1 MKRNLLLLV
10 AIFIA
15 GSMSAQL
22 YVGARV
28 GYGFG
33 AQKYAV
39 GYTQTDDSR
48 ENIWGSMGQGLPMG
62 LKLGY
67 YFNDNLGIELGVNY
81 WIGAEQTAA
90 DISAKSYDIGLGLP
104 VTEFTNITTA
114 KSSQLRILPQL
125 VYKSD
130 MGIYGRFGMVI
141 PVSGKTIVS
150 STTEFKLPVSGTPMK
165 IEKET
170 QYKGT
175 FAIGFAGAFGYA
187 YELSDNMHL
196 FGEMEYISLTIKG
209 KTSEIT
215 KSSTDGKDQ
224 LPSMDTYDKQT
235 NYVDELNSSS
245 NNGAYNNNPDMTKAQ
260 DELRT
265 STVYSSLRFNVG
277 ITMAF

>member
-39 GYTQTDDSR
+39 GFTQTDDYK

-62 LKLGY
+62 LKVGY
-67 YFNDNLGIELGVNY
+67 YFNDNLGIELGINY

-90 DISAKSYDIGLGLP
+90 D
-104 VTEFTNITTA
+104 VTSTVAPGMVYTNKTTA
-114 KSSQLRILPQL
+114 KSSQLRMMPQL

-141 PVSGKTIVS
+141 PVSGSTIVTS
-150 STTEFKLPVSGTPMK
+150 TEVMPGAAGPITTEA
-165 IEKET
+165 EK
-170 QYKGT
+170 QYKGS

-209 KTSEIT
+209 KSSEVT
-215 KSSTDGKDQ
+215 KYSVNGSDMLSAMTTIQKE
-224 LPSMDTYDKQT
+224 T
-235 NYVDELNSSS
+235 NYVDKLDKTS
-245 NNGAYNNNPDMTKAQ
+245 NNSKYNSTPDASKPL
-260 DELRT
+260 DDLRT

>member
-33 AQKYAV
+33 AQKYEV
-39 GYTQTDDSR
+39 GFTKTDDSK
-48 ENIWGSMGQGLPMG
+48 EYIWGSMGEGLPMG

-67 YFNDNLGIELGVNY
+67 FFNDNLGIELGINY

-90 DISAKSYDIGLGLP
+90 DVNMAKLKY
-104 VTEFTNITTA
+104 TNVVTA
-114 KSSQLRILPQL
+114 KSSQLRLLPQL

-130 MGIYGRFGMVI
+130 MGIYGRFGVVM
-141 PVSGKTIVS
+141 PVSGKTVVTSKEVS
-150 STTEFKLPVSGTPMK
+150 PTMAGMVTTEAEV
-165 IEKET
+165 E
-170 QYKGT
+170 YKGS

-187 YELSDNMHL
+187 FELSDNMHL
-196 FGEMEYISLTIKG
+196 FGEMEYIALTIKG
-209 KTSEIT
+209 KTSEVT
-215 KSSTDGKDQ
+215 KYNVNGIDAI
-224 LPSMDTYDKQT
+224 PSMDTYDKQT

-245 NNGAYNNNPDMTKAQ
+245 NNGTYNKKPDMTKAK
-260 DELRT
+260 DDLRT
-265 STVYSSLRFNVG
+265 STVYSSFRFNVG

>member
-39 GYTQTDDSR
+39 GFTQTDDYK

-62 LKLGY
+62 LKVGY
-67 YFNDNLGIELGVNY
+67 YFNDNLGIELGINY

-90 DISAKSYDIGLGLP
+90 DVNVSAYPLSPGVYATD
-104 VTEFTNITTA
+104 FTNVTTA
-114 KSSQLRILPQL
+114 KSSQLRMMPQL

-150 STTEFKLPVSGTPMK
+150 STTEFKMPLSGDPMK
-165 IEKET
+165 MEEET
-170 QYKGT
+170 EYKGT

-215 KSSTDGKDQ
+215 KSSTNDQDQ
-224 LPSMDTYDKQT
+224 LPSMSTYEKQT
-235 NYVDELNSSS
+235 NYVDKLDKDS
-245 NNGAYNNNPDMTKAQ
+245 NVLGGTNYDKSKPLDK
-260 DELRT
+260 LRT